1 MKMQLQHKFA
11 NIYDRLNEQPQLQE
25 IIKSHYY
32 AEILRDQAKENNV
45 HVIDQLNYAYSNA
58 KKHQKE
64 LYGGPDDDNML
75 DFMKENG
82 NFSEI
87 IRTTN
92 EGKNIKYGLKGVFND
107 FYGNSWVEFYYWE
120 YLYNDELGF

>member
-1 MKMQLQHKFA
+1 MQLQHKFA
-11 NIYDRLNEQPQLQE
+11 NIYDRLNAQPQLQE